1 MEITKTK
8 NAEGEGV
15 TLKVSGK
22 LSAAVSEEFDAILAG
37 AVGEA
42 ADIVLD
48 FGGLDYLASAGLRCL
63 IAAHKKIKARKKGS
77 LSIINVTDAVREVF
91 EITGLE
97 DIFDIK

>member
-8 NAEGEGV
+8 NAGGGI

-22 LSAAVSEEFDAILAG
+22 LSAVTSEEFGTVLIG
-37 AVGEA
+37 AVEES

-48 FGGLDYLASAGLRCL
+48 FADLDYLASAGLRCL
-63 IAAHKKIKARKKGS
+63 ISAHKKILARKGG
-77 LSIINVTDAVREVF
+77 LSIVNVTDPVREVF

-97 DIFDIK
+97 DVFDIK

>member
-8 NAEGEGV
+8 NDAGDMI
-15 TLKVSGK
+15 TLKVRGK
-22 LSAAVSEEFDAILAG
+22 LSAATTEEFDVVLGG
-37 AVGEA
+37 AVEEG

-48 FGGLDYLASAGLRCL
+48 FEGLDYLASAGLRCL
-63 IAAHKKIKARKKGS
+63 IAAHKKIRAGKKGG
-77 LSIINVTDAVREVF
+77 LSIINLTDTVREVF